1 MCMWWRWALL
11 QCMGVGAGDE
21 WRRIFGSAKRSS
33 GLDMSCRSSNSYWS
47 KLETWTGDVEH
58 ELAEEGAWL
67 MTGGDIDERAWYG
80 SVAMVL
86 VVEVWAPEFA
96 AEWGAPAI
104 SSRERTMSRS
114 LLVAPP
120 AWPCA
125 STTPVSRW
133 W

>member
-1 MCMWWRWALL
+1 
-11 QCMGVGAGDE
+11 MGVGAGDE

-114 LLVAPP
+114 QLVAPP